1 MNVPTVKFCE
11 KCGKKIS
18 DANSSDWY
26 AHIRVKYCEECKI
39 IARRQNAAARI
50 KKLREQSR
58 LRELETK
65 THLKNLEL
73 ENEILRTKVAMLLG
87 ESHV

>member
-1 MNVPTVKFCE
+1 MNVPTVKYCE

-26 AHIRVKYCEECKI
+26 AHIRIKYCEECKI

-58 LRELETK
+58 LRELENK
-65 THLKNLEL
+65 TRLQNLEL
-73 ENEILRTKVAMLLG
+73 ENEILRNKVALLMG
-87 ESHV
+87 DGHV